1 MLVFFLLYFIFEIIL
16 MIRKRVIMNYVLNDK
31 KLFCSFLYCFN
42 KDEKVR
48 ILAKSA
54 FENKVNLNTFISFK
68 KFLM

>member
-1 MLVFFLLYFIFEIIL
+1 